1 MQVIL
6 FAYLVRILQGSD
18 IHDDRT
24 GYMHLEL
31 GFLFLNLKIVNG
43 KKYIIFSSCLSCE
56 LLFLHSKV

>member
-43 KKYIIFSSCLSCE
+43 KKYIILELSK
-56 LLFLHSKV
+56 LRVTIST